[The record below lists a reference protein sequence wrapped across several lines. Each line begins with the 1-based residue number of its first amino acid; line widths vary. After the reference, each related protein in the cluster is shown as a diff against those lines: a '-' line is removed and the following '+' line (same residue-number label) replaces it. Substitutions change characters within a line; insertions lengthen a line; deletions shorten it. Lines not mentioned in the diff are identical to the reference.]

1 MTLTVTHIAS
11 GDLWAGAEVQVF
23 QLINALH
30 ESENIR
36 ATAILFNPG
45 ILADKLE
52 NVCVP
57 VTVANESER
66 SALQIIRSIR
76 DHIRTNESD
85 IIHTHGFKE
94 NILGVAGQRLAGV
107 APSVRTAHGNPEHTR
122 SWRNPVKKLLDL
134 SDTLTGQW
142 LQQGVVAVSG
152 QLKDVLE
159 PCFPGK
165 THLIHNFVDIQ
176 ALHREVQA
184 GVLKKESNSFTIG
197 LVGRMVPVKR
207 VDLFL
212 EAIGILS
219 SDYGH
224 PVRGV
229 VIGDGPLR
237 SQMEEKTRDLGL
249 RNKISFAGFLNPA
262 LPAISGLD
270 ALLMPSDHEGLPMTL
285 IEALGLEVPVVAHA
299 IGGIPEVLGDSE
311 YGTLVYDHSSR
322 GYAEAL
328 HHLIT
333 HPEKARAKAVA
344 GVRHIQAEFDKVKN
358 VEAYISLYQ
367 SLVRPD

>member
-23 QLINALH
+23 QLIKALH
-30 ESENIR
+30 ESENVR

-52 NVCVP
+52 SLGVP
-57 VTVANESER
+57 VTVANESEH
-66 SALQIIRSIR
+66 SALQIIRFIR
-76 DHIRTNESD
+76 DHITTNESG

-94 NILGVAGQRLAGV
+94 NILGVLGQRLAGV

-165 THLIHNFVDIQ
+165 THLIHNFIDIQ
-176 ALHREVQA
+176 ALQREAQA
-184 GVLKKESNSFTIG
+184 GVPKTESNPFTIG

-207 VDLFL
+207 VDLFI
-212 EAIGILS
+212 ETIDILT

-237 SQMEEKTRDLGL
+237 SQMEGKTRDLGL
-249 RNKISFAGFLNPA
+249 RNKISFAGFLTPA
-262 LPAISGLD
+262 LPAISSLD

-299 IGGIPEVLGDSE
+299 IGGIPEVLGDGE
-311 YGTLVYDHSSR
+311 YGTLVYEHTPR

-333 HPEKARAKAVA
+333 HPEKTRAKAAA
-344 GVRHIQAEFDKVKN
+344 GVRHVQTEFDKTKN
-358 VEAYISLYQ
+358 VKAYISLYQ
-367 SLVRPD
+367 SLVRLD